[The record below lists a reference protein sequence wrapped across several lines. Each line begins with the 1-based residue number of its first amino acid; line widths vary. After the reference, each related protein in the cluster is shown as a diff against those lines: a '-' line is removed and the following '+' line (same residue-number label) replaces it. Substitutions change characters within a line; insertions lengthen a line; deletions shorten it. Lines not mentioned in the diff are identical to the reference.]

1 MNGRSDEQT
10 ESAVLTI
17 VAPQAERTIVRIA
30 PAKSA
35 VVSWNTR
42 ATAGR
47 IDLTVYRADGQVS
60 TWLPYVAFAPDGR
73 RSLCGGDDVARIATD
88 IVESMVPIVAIE
100 VRSNVALDAIAIS
113 TPVHRRSSAPAT
125 VRIALDVPL
134 LSQYVSTHPNERG
147 WCSPTSLAM
156 LLAYWGRPHDL
167 AEIVRAVYDERYGG
181 TGNWT
186 FNTAYAGRLGLRAVV
201 MHLAGLDHAAGFI
214 AAGIPLALSF
224 SWTSG
229 DLPGAPLDHSDGHLA
244 VLRGFTRHGH
254 PHLNDPAQS
263 DVATTY
269 DRKALERVWQ
279 AHGGAAFVT
288 IPTERSDELVRL
300 ANE

>member
-1 MNGRSDEQT
+1 M
-10 ESAVLTI
+10 LTI
-17 VAPQAERTIVRIA
+17 VSPAPSGTIVRIG
-30 PAKSA
+30 PATSA

-42 ATAGR
+42 ADRGR

-60 TWLPYVAFAPDGR
+60 GWLPYVDFSPAGR
-73 RSLCGGDDVARIATD
+73 ESLCGADDVARIGTD
-88 IVESMVPIVAIE
+88 IVESPVPIVAIE
-100 VRSNVALDAIAIS
+100 VRCDAPLDAIAVS
-113 TPVHRRSSAPAT
+113 TPLHRRSSIPAT
-125 VRIALDVPL
+125 VRNALEVPA
-134 LSQYVSTHPNERG
+134 LSQYLAAHPEERG

-156 LLAYWGRPHDL
+156 LLAYWGKPHDIP
-167 AEIVRAVYDERYGG
+167 EIVRAVYDKRYGG

-186 FNTAYAGRLGLRAVV
+186 FNIAYASRFGLRAAVT
-201 MHLAGLDHAAGFI
+201 HLAGLDHAAGFI

-224 SWTSG
+224 SWTGG

-254 PHLNDPAQS
+254 PQLNDPAQA
-263 DVATTY
+263 DIVTTY

-279 AHGGAAFVT
+279 AHGGAAFAAV
-288 IPTERSDELVRL
+288 PLERSGELVRL